1 MTKWKSISILVSL
14 TLVTAFCIERITHLK
29 FDYDFEKFFP
39 VGNVES
45 DFYFEFRE
53 KFETDNDFVI
63 VGLVKKE
70 GVFNYDFLRDVDS
83 LAVLLKGIENM
94 EEVLSPTDLME
105 VVRDPALGLFMRK
118 PVLDWK
124 NPESYPFD
132 SAFVLTSDIY
142 KGSFFSSDGKAVAI
156 NMKHKQGLS
165 KKACDKVAD
174 DIQSVVSQF
183 EFDESHIIGRS
194 LGQKIYVEMMA
205 REMALFITISFFL
218 TLLFLFIAFRSFWNV
233 VLPTLVVLTS
243 IVWTLGAIELLGQDI
258 DIMLTILPTILFV
271 IGISDSVHILA
282 RYIELLRSGKE
293 KVEAIKGAIR
303 DTILPTFL
311 TAITTAI
318 GFGTL
323 IFNGIQPISNFG
335 IYTSL
340 GVMMAFLIS
349 YAMLP
354 AGLYLCPKP
363 GISSPM
369 NKNDFWTPKLHRVFM
384 WILRKRRRILWG
396 SVVFTLGCV
405 AITSQINVNNFMLE
419 DLDNDHFLKQ
429 EFRFVEEKFSGARPF
444 EMAITFDQKDEIWKP
459 ETMRQL
465 DLMDQH
471 LRNEYGVGNLMSL
484 PVLVKSIHKSM
495 NGGQMSFYSIPESQ
509 EELDQIKELTSRK
522 DFAKIFKLIINEE
535 EKTAR
540 FSGKT
545 GDLGRAHFDS
555 KNENLQQFYTSL
567 GANQWQYKVTGTA
580 HLIDYN
586 NSYLVENMLL
596 DIMLSILSVAL
607 LVGMLFYSW
616 RIALLSLIPN
626 VIPLIGLSAF
636 MVISGID
643 IKISTSIIFSIAFGI
658 AVDDTIH
665 FMGKLKLLQNR
676 GYSKNYAVKRTF
688 ISTGKAIIMT
698 TLILC
703 AGFVSLIFSSF
714 MGTFYVGMLVTITLI
729 IALVGDLLLTSVL
742 VLSFARENKK
752 FLDKEKNSV
761 VDKLFSEED

>member
-1 MTKWKSISILVSL
+1 
-14 TLVTAFCIERITHLK
+14 
-29 FDYDFEKFFP
+29 
-39 VGNVES
+39 
-45 DFYFEFRE
+45 
-53 KFETDNDFVI
+53 
-63 VGLVKKE
+63 
-70 GVFNYDFLRDVDS
+70 
-83 LAVLLKGIENM
+83 
-94 EEVLSPTDLME
+94 
-105 VVRDPALGLFMRK
+105 
-118 PVLDWK
+118 
-124 NPESYPFD
+124 
-132 SAFVLTSDIY
+132 
-142 KGSFFSSDGKAVAI
+142 
-156 NMKHKQGLS
+156 
-165 KKACDKVAD
+165 VAD
-174 DIQSVVSQF
+174 DIQTAISSF
-183 EFDESHIIGRS
+183 SFDETHVIGRS

-205 REMALFITISFFL
+205 REMALFIAISFFL

-282 RYIELLRSGKE
+282 RYIELLRAGKE
-293 KVEAIKGAIR
+293 KIEAIKGAIR

-323 IFNGIQPISNFG
+323 IFNGIEPVSNFG

-340 GVMMAFLIS
+340 GVMMAFVIS

-369 NKNDFWTPKLHRVFM
+369 NKNDFWTPKLHSAFM

-396 SVVFTLGCV
+396 SVIFTLICV
-405 AITSQINVNNFMLE
+405 AITSRINVNNFMLE

-444 EMAITFDQKDEIWKP
+444 EMAITFQSEEDIWKP
-459 ETMRQL
+459 ETLRQL
-465 DLMDQH
+465 DLFDAQ

-484 PVLVKSIHKSM
+484 PVLVKSIHQSL
-495 NGGQMSFYSIPESQ
+495 NGGQTSYFTVPETQ
-509 EELDQIKELTSRK
+509 EDLDQIRSIMDRK
-522 DFAKIFKLIINEE
+522 DFAKVYALIVNEE
-535 EKTAR
+535 AKTAR
-540 FSGKT
+540 YSGKT
-545 GDLGRAHFDS
+545 GDLGRAHFDQ
-555 KNENLQQFYTSL
+555 KNLNLQTYYQSL
-567 GANQWQYKVTGTA
+567 GATNWTYKVTGTA

-586 NSYLVENMLL
+586 NSYLVDNMLL
-596 DIMLSILSVAL
+596 DIILSILSVAL
-607 LVGMLFYSW
+607 LVGFLFYSW

-636 MVISGID
+636 MVLADID

-742 VLSFARENKK
+742 VLSFAKENKK
-752 FLDKEKNSV
+752 FLAGRKNNI
-761 VDKLFSEED
+761 VDKLFSEE

>member
-1 MTKWKSISILVSL
+1 MNKWKSIALLVTL
-14 TLVTAFCIERITHLK
+14 TLVTVFCIERITHLK

-39 VGNVES
+39 VGNEES

-63 VGLVKKE
+63 VGLVNHD
-70 GVFNYDFLRDVDS
+70 GIFNYPFLHDVDS
-83 LAVLLKGIENM
+83 LATLLRGVENM
-94 EEVLSPTDLME
+94 DEVLSPTDLKE
-105 VVRDPALGLFMRK
+105 VVRDPALGLFLRK

-124 NPESYPFD
+124 NPDSYSSD
-132 SAFVLTSDIY
+132 SAYVISNDIY
-142 KGSFFSSDGKAVAI
+142 KGSFFSSDGKALAI

-174 DIQSVVSQF
+174 DIQAAIANFS
-183 EFDESHIIGRS
+183 FDESHVIGRS
-194 LGQKIYVEMMA
+194 LGQKVYVEMMA

-282 RYIELLRSGKE
+282 RYIELLRAGKE
-293 KVEAIKGAIR
+293 KTEAIKGAIR

-335 IYTSL
+335 IYTSV
-340 GVMMAFLIS
+340 GVMMAFFIS

-363 GISSPM
+363 GISSPLS
-369 NKNDFWTPKLHRVFM
+369 KNDFWTPKLHRVFM
-384 WILRKRRRILWG
+384 WILQKRKKILWG
-396 SVVFTLGCV
+396 AVIFTLACIG
-405 AITSQINVNNFMLE
+405 ITSQINVNNFMLE
-419 DLDNDHFLKQ
+419 DLDNDHFLKK

-444 EMAITFDQKDEIWKP
+444 EMAITFQTQEDIWKP
-459 ETMRQL
+459 ETLRQL
-465 DLMDQH
+465 DLLDNH
-471 LRNEYGVGNLMSL
+471 LRTEYGVGNLMSL
-484 PVLVKSIHKSM
+484 PVLVKSINKAL
-495 NGGQMSFYSIPESQ
+495 NGGQTSYFTIPETQ
-509 EELDQIKELTSRK
+509 EEIDRIKEITDRK
-522 DFAKIFKLIINEE
+522 DFAKVYNLIINEE

-545 GDLGRAHFDS
+545 GDLGRVHFDQ
-555 KNENLQQFYTSL
+555 KNENLRTYFSSL
-567 GANQWQYKVTGTA
+567 GVTGWNYKVTGTA

-596 DIMLSILSVAL
+596 DIILSIFSVAL

-636 MVISGID
+636 MVIAGID

-688 ISTGKAIIMT
+688 ISTGKAIVMT

-742 VLSFARENKK
+742 VLSFAKENKK
-752 FLDKEKNSV
+752 FLQGKKTKM
-761 VDKLFSEED
+761 VDKLFNEE